1 MKFARPVRSVN
12 QKVVVSAVFVAAMF
26 MNIMDGTVV
35 NVALPTL
42 SRYFAVPIGSVSG
55 VVTGYLVAL
64 AVAMPAS
71 GWIGDRFGGRNVLLA
86 AIGPKKRKE
95 SKKATV
101 PNAVR

>member
-1 MKFARPVRSVN
+1 MKFALPVRSVN

-42 SRYFAVPIGSVSG
+42 SRYFGVPIGSVSG
-55 VVTGYLVAL
+55 VVTAYLVTL

-86 AIGPKKRKE
+86 AI
-95 SKKATV
+95 TV
-101 PNAVR
+101 FTAASPARVAGT